1 MTHTLARLART
12 LLATLLLGLAGN
24 ALAIDSEKAFDD
36 PALQARYEH
45 INRELRCLVCQNQTI
60 ADSNATLAQDLRRE
74 VREMIQAG
82 KSDDEIRDFMI
93 QRYGDFVLYRPRMTG
108 STFLLWATPVLLL
121 LLGTFIGIRYVRR
134 QAALADTD
142 SPEAGQS

>member
-1 MTHTLARLART
+1 MTHTLANLART
-12 LLATLLLGLAGN
+12 LVATLLLAFAGS
-24 ALAIDSEKAFDD
+24 ALAIDTEKAFED

-74 VREMIQAG
+74 VREMIAAG
-82 KSDDEIRDFMI
+82 KSDEEIRQFMI
-93 QRYGDFVLYRPRMTG
+93 ERYGDFVLYRPRMTG
-108 STFLLWATPVLLL
+108 MTLLLWATPVLLL
-121 LLGTFIGIRYVRR
+121 VLGTFIGIRYVRR

>member
-1 MTHTLARLART
+1 MTHTLTNLART
-12 LLATLLLGLAGN
+12 LVATLLLAFAGA
-24 ALAIDSEKAFDD
+24 ALAIDTEKAFDD

-74 VREMIQAG
+74 VREMIAAG
-82 KSDDEIRDFMI
+82 KSDDDIREFMI
-93 QRYGDFVLYRPRMTG
+93 ERYGDFVLYRPRMTG
-108 STFLLWATPVLLL
+108 VTFLLWATPVLLL